1 VGAFSLKN
9 PARKLTVMYS
19 DINSCINNYCTD
31 RIAQKALSATRTTS
45 SPTEEQEADKMDA
58 IQCKLPI
65 RMVST
70 VVRGFG
76 RGSSDLGIPTA
87 NLDREGGK
95 FGGAS
100 FEELPTGIYWGF
112 GRIGEDPFVYKTA
125 CSIGYNPTYGNTV
138 KTIEPHLIA
147 PPQDQRRSKS
157 SCHESVLD
165 EFYDQPIRLSL
176 VGYMRP
182 ELPFEGLDKLIEAIK
197 NDITM
202 AELLGDRT
210 DEVTLKEN
218 AWVASEEEIETG
230 GFGSLETT
238 IAENRTLF
246 HDLAQQEEQC
256 VSLRQVNK

>member
-1 VGAFSLKN
+1 LNNRSKSIERYKN
-9 PARKLTVMYS
+9 NILPQRK
-19 DINSCINNYCTD
+19 
-31 RIAQKALSATRTTS
+31 
-45 SPTEEQEADKMDA
+45 QEADKMDA
-58 IQCKLPI
+58 IQSKLPI

-76 RGSSDLGIPTA
+76 RGSSELGIPTA

-147 PPQDQRRSKS
+147 PAQDQRRNKS

-165 EFYDQPIRLSL
+165 EFYDQSIRLSL

-197 NDITM
+197 NDITK
-202 AELLGDRT
+202 AELLGDRM
-210 DEVTLKEN
+210 DEVTLKEK
-218 AWVASEEEIETG
+218 AWVASEEEIEA
-230 GFGSLETT
+230 GFRSLETT
-238 IAENRTLF
+238 VAENTALF
-246 HDLAQQEEQC
+246 HDLAQEEC
-256 VSLRQVNK
+256 VSPRN